1 MSDGKPTQDAFEQR
15 VTGLLR
21 ASASELDAATSA
33 QLARARRTALQA
45 TGARTWPGLRYLVPA
60 GAMAAALLLAVILI
74 ARQQTPGVIRDAGT
88 LTTLDIEL
96 FSDAEA
102 WELAQE
108 PDLEFIE
115 WAAASA
121 RAEGA
126 GG

>member
-1 MSDGKPTQDAFEQR
+1 MSDGKHTQDAFEQR
-15 VTGLLR
+15 VSGLLR
-21 ASASELDAATSA
+21 TSASDLDATTSA
-33 QLARARRTALQA
+33 QLARARRAALQA
-45 TGARTWPGLRYLVPA
+45 AGKRTWPGLRYLVPA
-60 GAMAAALLLAVILI
+60 GAMAAALLLSVILI
-74 ARQQTPGVIRDAGT
+74 GRQHTHGVIPEAAT

-121 RAEGA
+121 RIEGA